1 MSYGH
6 AHNLLSAHKGPPSQ
20 LDVFD
25 PAVRDDMTLRN
36 TLASR
41 NIPQVYRLLCKMGY
55 SQRQI
60 SRLAKQ
66 TQSEVSEII
75 KGRQVLSYDLL
86 IRIAD
91 GLGVPR
97 GWMGL
102 AYDAT
107 AVVELEHTDSTTGPI
122 AETEDVKRRN
132 YLITATSIFFGGR
145 AVFGLAKPIV
155 EPTKYQTQPPRIV
168 KRSDV
173 KALRALTAEMRAL
186 GRAGNGGMPNVLT
199 PIAVDKERFLRID
212 ADSDKT
218 AIALR
223 SALAEMHTLAGWC
236 AHDMNLVDTA
246 RWHYSRATT
255 LAGEAD
261 DIAEVVSATW
271 HAAIMERDHDPDFA
285 LKLLQLAQARGSE
298 IITPTMNAALHV
310 SSARACSLMGRHD
323 DVHRYLSRARDLPP
337 PENAFDRAGLDNV
350 RAQCYLALGNL
361 DAAHHY
367 AEESVNTWNSDDRR
381 EATKAR
387 ITLATVHA
395 VAGEPIAARS
405 ATAALDGAEALY
417 SLRVRAQLEP
427 LEVALATRYTSTH
440 TDLAH
445 RAHSIRC
452 AA

>member
-6 AHNLLSAHKGPPSQ
+6 AHNLLGAHRGPAQ
-20 LDVFD
+20 LDMFD
-25 PAVRDDMTLRN
+25 PAVRDDLTLRN
-36 TLASR
+36 ALASR
-41 NIPQVYRLLCKMGY
+41 NIPQVYRLLCTMGY

-60 SRLAKQ
+60 SRLTKQ
-66 TQSEVSEII
+66 TPSEVSEIM
-75 KGRQVLSYDLL
+75 KGRQVRSYDLL

-107 AVVELEHTDSTTGPI
+107 TAAELARTDSTPTEPGEE
-122 AETEDVKRRN
+122 AEDVKRRN
-132 YLITATSIFFGGR
+132 YLIATASVLFGGR
-145 AVFGLAKPIV
+145 AVFGLAKPII
-155 EPTKYQTQPPRIV
+155 EPAKDQVPLPRIV

-173 KALRALTAEMRAL
+173 KALQALTTELRTL
-186 GRAGNGGMPNVLT
+186 GRAGNGGMPDVLT
-199 PIAVDKERFLRID
+199 PIAVDAERFLRID
-212 ADSDKT
+212 AESDTT
-218 AIALR
+218 AIGLR
-223 SALAEMHTLAGWC
+223 SALAELHTLAGWC

-310 SSARACSLMGRHD
+310 ASARVFSLMGRHD
-323 DVHRYLSRARDLPP
+323 DVHRHLSYARDLPP
-337 PENAFDRAGLDNV
+337 PDNAFDRAGLDNV
-350 RAQCYLALGNL
+350 RAQCYLTLGNL

-381 EATKAR
+381 ESTKAR

-395 VAGEPIAARS
+395 AAGEPIAARS
-405 ATAALDGAEALY
+405 ATAALDGAQALH

-427 LEVALATRYTSTH
+427 LEAALATRHTSTH

>member
-6 AHNLLSAHKGPPSQ
+6 AHNLSAHQGPAQ
-20 LDVFD
+20 LDIFD

-36 TLASR
+36 ALASR
-41 NIPQVYRLLCKMGY
+41 DIPQVYHLLCKMGY

-60 SRLAKQ
+60 SRLTKQ
-66 TQSEVSEII
+66 AQSEISEIP

-86 IRIAD
+86 AGIAD

-102 AYDAT
+102 AYDTTT
-107 AVVELEHTDSTTGPI
+107 AAELERTDHTHTGPT
-122 AETEDVKRRN
+122 EENEDVKRRN
-132 YLITATSIFFGGR
+132 YLIATASAFFGGR
-145 AVFGLAKPIV
+145 AVFGVAKPIM
-155 EPTKYQTQPPRIV
+155 EPTKDQMPLPRIV

-173 KALRALTAEMRAL
+173 KALRALTTELRAL
-186 GRAGNGGMPNVLT
+186 GHAGHGGMPDVLT
-199 PIAVDKERFLRID
+199 SIAVDAERLLRID
-212 ADSDKT
+212 ADSDET
-218 AIALR
+218 AIGLR
-223 SALAEMHTLAGWC
+223 SALAELHTLAGWC

-246 RWHYSRATT
+246 RWHYSHATT

-271 HAAIMERDHDPDFA
+271 HAAIMERDRYPDSA

-310 SSARACSLMGRHD
+310 SSAQAFSLMGRHD
-323 DVHRYLSRARDLPP
+323 DAHRHLARVRDLPP
-337 PENAFDRAGLDNV
+337 PENAFDRADLDNV

-367 AEESVNTWNSDDRR
+367 AQESVNTWNSDDRR
-381 EATKAR
+381 ESTKAR

-395 VAGEPIAARS
+395 AAGEPIAARL
-405 ATAALDGAEALY
+405 ATAALDGAEALH
-417 SLRVRAQLEP
+417 SWRVRAQLEP
-427 LEVALATRYTSTH
+427 LEVALATRHTSTH